1 MTIEK
6 EYEAVVSFANTQI
19 MLAISSTHTHLDHNI
34 TLIQGD
40 SQPKENMFQDDAGHP
55 TAGWALPS
63 QAWQSVGTPGVQLM
77 RIWDIFT
84 GRIYI

>member
-19 MLAISSTHTHLDHNI
+19 LLAISSTHTHLDHNI

-40 SQPKENMFQDDAGHP
+40 SQPKENMFQDDAGHQFAAIQV
-55 TAGWALPS
+55 T
-63 QAWQSVGTPGVQLM
+63 Q
-77 RIWDIFT
+77 RRD
-84 GRIYI
+84 GRHRARRGRVWGHLARS